1 MLWQTLLHA
10 DPLPWLLE
18 KSDPAVRALTLRQLL
33 DRTSRDAEL
42 REAQQRAMS
51 APPLSTLLR
60 RQRPDGNWPGPDLK
74 QWNASKYRG
83 SHWSN
88 LLLVEYG
95 ADPTDPRVRRG
106 ARWML
111 EAVQHPDEHGMEW
124 VFGTDHGVSCFVGSV
139 VRYVANAGYGADP
152 RLEPLVQRLVRDSRK
167 YDAACQI
174 NDDQP
179 CAWGYARL
187 IWGLAALPE
196 SARTRDVERTL
207 RRGVEF
213 LLSYN
218 LARGRYPSPSGPSY
232 LWRQLSFP
240 LFFQADVL
248 FVLRAIDAAGAID
261 DPRAQPAI
269 AWLLARQDPRG
280 RWAGRA
286 PYADRMPSRV
296 DASKWVTLQVLT
308 ILKHAFSPEEN
319 GA

>member
-1 MLWQTLLHA
+1 MRWQTLLHA

-18 KSDPAVRALTLRQLL
+18 RSDPSVRALTLRQVLG
-33 DRTSRDAEL
+33 RGPRDAEL

-51 APPLSTLLR
+51 SPPISTILK
-60 RQRPDGNWPGPDLK
+60 RQRADGSWIGPNLY
-74 QWNASKYRG
+74 QPKYQG
-83 SHWSN
+83 THWSN
-88 LLLVEYG
+88 LLLIEYG
-95 ADPTDPRVRRG
+95 ADPSDARVRRA
-106 ARWML
+106 ARRVL
-111 EAVQHPDEHGMEW
+111 DDIADPDKNGMSW
-124 VFGTDHGVSCFVGSV
+124 VFTRDHGGSCFVGNV
-139 VRYVANAGYGADP
+139 VRYVSLAGYGGDA
-152 RLEPLVQRLVRDSRK
+152 RVEPLVERLVRESRK
-167 YDAACQI
+167 YDAACAV
-174 NDDQP
+174 NGEEP

-196 SARTRDVERTL
+196 AARTREVERTL

-213 LLSYN
+213 LLSYK
-218 LARGRYPSPSGPSY
+218 LERGRYPTSTEPSY

-240 LFFQADVL
+240 LFYQADVL
-248 FVLRAIDAAGAID
+248 FVLRAIDAAGAIE

-308 ILKHAFSPEEN
+308 ILKHAFPSDDDN
-319 GA
+319 GD